1 MLFPN
6 GNSNFMSPRF
16 HQSLS
21 IQPNY
26 HSITYISNTQ
36 DLLFLF
42 CIILRYQRIRV
53 WLLALAASI
62 TSLTASVLFSYWLRI
77 QQHVRTKEHTQSV
90 CHTEISL
97 FSLGSNKFMCGGTQ
111 LNSASL
117 VPVTQLNP
125 NSTWPP
131 SNRVLY
137 YVYYCNVISKLLDS
151 VQNLNMGIRK
161 RIQMAHNKEQGFKK
175 RPLRNIKIVT

>member
-1 MLFPN
+1 
-6 GNSNFMSPRF
+6 
-16 HQSLS
+16 
-21 IQPNY
+21 
-26 HSITYISNTQ
+26 
-36 DLLFLF
+36 
-42 CIILRYQRIRV
+42 
-53 WLLALAASI
+53 
-62 TSLTASVLFSYWLRI
+62 
-77 QQHVRTKEHTQSV
+77 
-90 CHTEISL
+90 
-97 FSLGSNKFMCGGTQ
+97 MCGGTQ

-131 SNRVLY
+131 SNCVLY

-175 RPLRNIKIVT
+175 WPLRNIKIVT